1 MSNVVRVVRVEEWEC
16 SRLLGGKAGNLGL
29 GIYMCRRG
37 VVVPVYPAAFRR
49 GVLQDD
55 VLSCGGEPKARS
67 GVP

>member
-1 MSNVVRVVRVEEWEC
+1 MGVFEVAW
-16 SRLLGGKAGNLGL
+16 GKAGNLGL

-55 VLSCGGEPKARS
+55 VLRRRA
-67 GVP
+67 